1 MPSLS
6 LSRCGLA
13 ASRLPKNHP
22 LDALPPSSLNGK
34 CMYLTSS
41 LYIGGSHPAKHLGA
55 LGISMKL
62 ASKSNHEASHR
73 ASTRAGL
80 YVYLPC
86 CRAMAVA
93 TSSPSS
99 GSPISAV
106 LQPSCACYGR
116 RMHGWAYQVPSG
128 LERGMEAASSGARQ
142 ARPRE
147 RVERL
152 GLGLGAGRR
161 LWMDGSGKGVAGGG
175 REKLGIVSW

>member
-22 LDALPPSSLNGK
+22 LDALPSSSVNGK

-147 RVERL
+147 RVDASGSVW
-152 GLGLGAGRR
+152 GLGDGCGWMGLGRGWLAAAG
-161 LWMDGSGKGVAGGG
+161 K
-175 REKLGIVSW
+175 SWE